1 MKTNLPFIQ
10 KNMKKFILLFG
21 LPLVLISCG
30 GDAETKSIDEV
41 LESEDLSQIRAKKSE
56 LSTEQAQIAEQ
67 IDRLD
72 EAIKKLDKNRRMDL
86 VNVHTIQDTLFKHY
100 AEVQGNVAT
109 DENIII
115 YPEFSGILTD
125 VRVNEGDMVSK
136 GQVLARID
144 DGGLQNELAQL
155 EAQERLAKTTY
166 ERQERLW
173 EQNIG
178 SEMQY
183 LQAKTN
189 YESLQSSVNRLK
201 SQLDKTVV
209 RAPFSGVVDDVISEQ
224 GEVVNPGQ
232 NQLFRIISLDN
243 MYVEADVPENYLSK
257 ISKGTEVKVNIG
269 SVGREFE
276 GKISQ
281 VGNNINPNNRTFR
294 IEVAVPNEKGLIKPN
309 QIATIKLNDY
319 TSENA
324 IVIPE
329 SSIQK
334 NAQGENIVYVLE
346 QENDKNFGVA
356 KKVVVE
362 TGLVYNDS
370 IEIKKGLESGQIL
383 ITDGAKNIRDGQ
395 EVKFRK

>member
-1 MKTNLPFIQ
+1 
-10 KNMKKFILLFG
+10 MKKLILLFG
-21 LPLVLISCG
+21 LSLFLVSCG
-30 GDAETKSIDEV
+30 GDEETKSIEQV
-41 LESEDLSQIRAKKSE
+41 IESEDLSQIKAKKSE
-56 LSTEQAQIAEQ
+56 LSDQQAKIAGQ
-67 IDRLD
+67 IDELD

-86 VNVHTIQDTLFKHY
+86 VSIYKVTDTLFKHY

-115 YPEFSGILTD
+115 YPEFSGILTE
-125 VRVNEGDMVSK
+125 VLVNEGQKVSK

-144 DGGLQNELAQL
+144 DGGLRNELAQL
-155 EAQERLAKTTY
+155 EAQAKLAKTTY
-166 ERQERLW
+166 ERQKRLW

-183 LQAKTN
+183 LEAETN
-189 YESLQSSVNRLK
+189 YEALQSSVNSLK
-201 SQLDKTVV
+201 SRLGKTVV
-209 RAPFSGVVDDVISEQ
+209 RAPFSGVVDEVISEQ

-232 NQLFRIISLDN
+232 NQLFRLISLDK
-243 MYVEADVPENYLSK
+243 MYVEADVPENYLNTV
-257 ISKGTEVKVNIG
+257 SKGTDVKVSIG

-294 IEVAVPNEKGLIKPN
+294 IEVAVPNEKDLIKPN

-334 NAQGENIVYVLE
+334 NAMGENIVYVLE
-346 QENDKNFGVA
+346 QENDKDFGTA

-370 IEIKKGLESGQIL
+370 IEIKQGLTSGQIL

>member
-1 MKTNLPFIQ
+1 
-10 KNMKKFILLFG
+10 MKKLILIFG

-30 GDAETKSIDEV
+30 GDEETKSIDQVIEN
-41 LESEDLSQIRAKKSE
+41 EDLSQIRAKKAE
-56 LSTEQAQIAEQ
+56 LSNEQAKIAEQ

-86 VNVHTIQDTLFKHY
+86 VSIQPIQDTLFKHY

-115 YPEFSGILTD
+115 YPEYSGILTE
-125 VRVNEGDMVSK
+125 VRVNEGQNVSK

-144 DGGLQNELAQL
+144 DGGLQSELAQL
-155 EAQERLAKTTY
+155 EAQERLAKTTF
-166 ERQERLW
+166 ERQQRLW

-183 LQAKTN
+183 LEAKTN
-189 YESLQSSVNRLK
+189 YEALQSSVNRLK

-209 RAPFSGVVDDVISEQ
+209 RAPFSGVVDDVISEE

-232 NQLFRIISLDN
+232 NQLFRIISLDQ
-243 MYVEADVPENYLSK
+243 MYVEADVPENYLPK
-257 ISKGTEVKVNIG
+257 VSKGTDVKVNIA

-276 GKISQ
+276 GKVSQ

-294 IEVAVPNEKGLIKPN
+294 IEVAVPNEKDLIRPN

-324 IVIPE
+324 IVVPE

-334 NAQGENIVYVLE
+334 NAMGESIVYILE
-346 QENDKNFGVA
+346 KENDGNFGTA
-356 KKVVVE
+356 KKVIVE
-362 TGLVYNDS
+362 TGMVYNDS
-370 IEIKKGLESGQIL
+370 IEIKAGLESGQIL
-383 ITDGAKNIRDGQ
+383 ITDGSKNLRDGQ